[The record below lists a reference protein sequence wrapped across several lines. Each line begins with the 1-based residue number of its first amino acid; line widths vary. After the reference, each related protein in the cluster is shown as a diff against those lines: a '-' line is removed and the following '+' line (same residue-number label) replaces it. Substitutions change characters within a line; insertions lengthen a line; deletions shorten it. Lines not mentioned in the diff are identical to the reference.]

1 MVLLFNQLPA
11 DLRRKIGTENIAHIF
26 GNASAASVKLTKNY
40 RIAGRC
46 DVIPLIGQS
55 VMNRRDLFKN
65 SLAMSAL
72 ALGARRASASP
83 MPAAEFPKAPGLT
96 KSVAEFIVNTKYADI
111 PQDVIDL
118 GKKSILD
125 GFGLALAGSASVMGP
140 LVRQYVK
147 SLGSAE
153 EKASI
158 IGTGMKSHSRFAAFA
173 NGVSIHADDFDDT
186 QLAAAKDRIYGL
198 LTHPTVAVLPPAF
211 ALCEL
216 GRRSGRDLMLAYH
229 VGVEVE
235 CKIAEAISPRH
246 YDEGFHTTGTCG
258 SFGSAAACAKLRGL
272 NALQTTYALGIA
284 ATEGGGFRDNF
295 GSMTKPFHAGHAAE
309 NGTVAADLAAL
320 GWTAADDI
328 LEAPLGF
335 FQAEGGGFDPG
346 AIVGRLGKP
355 WTLAS
360 PGVSIKPHPSG
371 SLSHP
376 AMGEMLRLIRQ
387 NDIKAADVEK
397 VDLGANH
404 AMMTSLLHHHPTTG
418 LQGKFSMEYCLSIL
432 LLDRKAGL
440 GEYQDAVVQRP
451 DVQEM
456 IKRVNFYVDPEA
468 ENAGLDKMTSILRIH
483 MKNGKVFSGR
493 AEFAKGSPS
502 NPMSYDE
509 VADKFRG
516 CAEFAKWPAA
526 KTESVI
532 VTVKSLENVS
542 DISKLVAALT
552 T

>member
-1 MVLLFNQLPA
+1 
-11 DLRRKIGTENIAHIF
+11 
-26 GNASAASVKLTKNY
+26 
-40 RIAGRC
+40 
-46 DVIPLIGQS
+46 
-55 VMNRRDLFKN
+55 MNRRELFKN
-65 SLAMSAL
+65 SLALSAV
-72 ALGARRASASP
+72 ALTSARGEASP
-83 MPAAEFPKAPGLT
+83 VPAAEFPKAPGLT
-96 KSVAEFIVNTKYADI
+96 KSVAEFIVNTRYSDI
-111 PQDVIDL
+111 PPDVIEL

-125 GFGLALAGSASVMGP
+125 SFGLALAGSVSSMGP
-140 LVRQYVK
+140 IVREYVR
-147 SLGSAE
+147 SLGSGE
-153 EKASI
+153 VKASI
-158 IGTGMKSHSRFAAFA
+158 IGSAMKSHTRFAAFA

-198 LTHPTVAVLPPAF
+198 LTHPSVAVLPPAF
-211 ALCEL
+211 GICEL
-216 GRRSGRDLMLAYH
+216 GHRSGREMMLAYH

-272 NALQTTYALGIA
+272 NQLQTVYALGIA

-320 GWTAADDI
+320 GWTAADNI

-335 FQAEGGGFDPG
+335 FQAEGGGFDPD

-376 AMGEMLRLIRQ
+376 AMGEMLRLIRE
-387 NDIKAADVEK
+387 NNIKPGDVEK
-397 VDLGANH
+397 VDAGANH
-404 AMMTSLLHHHPTTG
+404 AMLTSLLHHRPTTG
-418 LQGKFSMEYCLSIL
+418 LQGKFSMEFCMSIL
-432 LLDRKAGL
+432 LLERKAGL
-440 GEYQDAVVQRP
+440 NEFQDAVVQRA

-468 ENAGLDKMTSILRIH
+468 ENAGLDKMTSILKIH
-483 MKNGKVFSGR
+483 MKDGKVFSGR
-493 AEFAKGSPS
+493 AEFAKGSPA
-502 NPMSYDE
+502 NPMSFDE

-516 CAEFAKWPAA
+516 CAEFAKWPSG
-526 KTESVI
+526 KTETVI
-532 VTVKSLENVS
+532 ASVKSLE
-542 DISKLVAALT
+542 DISDVGRISASLT
-552 T
+552 V